1 MKRILP
7 LLLALTACTPQVNL
21 APDCPQ
27 IAVKD
32 WSREEQRQILA
43 EEQRLPAESIL
54 IPMIEDYAKLRREVR

>member
-1 MKRILP
+1 MKRWLI
-7 LLLALTACTPQVNL
+7 LLALSACTPQVNL

-43 EEQRLPAESIL
+43 EEKQLPGDSIL
-54 IPMIEDYAKLRREVR
+54 IAVLMDYAKLRREAR

>member
-1 MKRILP
+1 MKSWP
-7 LLLALTACTPQVNL
+7 LLLALTACTPQVNI

-43 EEQRLPAESIL
+43 EEKQLSGDSIL
-54 IPMIEDYAKLRREVR
+54 IPVLMDYAKLRREAR